1 MQWIEASKKSVLG
14 EPSSLKET
22 GNVTD
27 AKQSPVYSM
36 GNRLIIKS
44 TEVYRFSLPQE
55 LLI

>member
-44 TEVYRFSLPQE
+44 TEVYRFSLP
-55 LLI
+55 